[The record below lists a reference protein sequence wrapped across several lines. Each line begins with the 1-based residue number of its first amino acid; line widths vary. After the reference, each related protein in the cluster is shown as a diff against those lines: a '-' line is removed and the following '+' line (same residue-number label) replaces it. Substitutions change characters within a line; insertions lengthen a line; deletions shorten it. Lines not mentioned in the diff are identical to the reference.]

1 MTPTPLRLLRPV
13 GALVLCLAFSS
24 CGDDPEL
31 VRQREEQ
38 KVEISKLEGELAI
51 LEEKLEQVPKDRSA
65 EVAQLKQDAETNR
78 ADVAGIEA
86 EIESLEREK
95 ADLEKQHEAYRRKY
109 VVR

>member
-1 MTPTPLRLLRPV
+1 MTPDPLRLLRPA
-13 GALVLCLAFSS
+13 GALILCLAFSS
-24 CGDDPEL
+24 CSDDPVL

-51 LEEKLEQVPKDRSA
+51 LDEKLEQVPKDRSS

-78 ADVAGIEA
+78 ADVAGLEA
-86 EIESLEREK
+86 EIESLERQK

>member
-1 MTPTPLRLLRPV
+1 V
-13 GALVLCLAFSS
+13 
-24 CGDDPEL
+24 L

-51 LEEKLEQVPKDRSA
+51 LDEKLEQVPKDRSS

-78 ADVAGIEA
+78 ADVAGLEA
-86 EIESLEREK
+86 EIESLERQK

>member
-1 MTPTPLRLLRPV
+1 MNSSPFRWWHPA
-13 GALVLCLAFSS
+13 GALALCLVFSS

-51 LEEKLEQVPKDRSA
+51 LEEKLEQVPPDRSE
-65 EVAQLKQDAETNR
+65 EVEQLKADAETNR
-78 ADVAGIEA
+78 AQIAEVEA
-86 EIESLEREK
+86 EIETLEKKK
-95 ADLEKQHEAYRRKY
+95 AEIEKQHEAYRRKY

>member
-1 MTPTPLRLLRPV
+1 MKSSLLRVLRPA
-13 GALVLCLAFSS
+13 GALALCLAFSS

-51 LEEKLEQVPKDRSA
+51 LEEKLEQVPKDRSE
-65 EVAQLKQDAETNR
+65 EVTQLKQDAETNR
-78 ADVAGIEA
+78 AQVVQLES
-86 EIESLEREK
+86 EIDALERQK
-95 ADLEKQHEAYRRKY
+95 DDIEKQHEAYRRKY

>member
-1 MTPTPLRLLRPV
+1 MNSSSFRWWRPA
-13 GALVLCLAFSS
+13 GAFVLCLMFSS

-51 LEEKLEQVPKDRSA
+51 LEEKLEQVPPDRSN
-65 EVAQLKQDAETNR
+65 EVERLKADAETNR
-78 ADVAGIEA
+78 AQIAEVEA
-86 EIESLEREK
+86 EIEALEKKK
-95 ADLEKQHEAYRRKY
+95 AEIEKQHEAYRRKY